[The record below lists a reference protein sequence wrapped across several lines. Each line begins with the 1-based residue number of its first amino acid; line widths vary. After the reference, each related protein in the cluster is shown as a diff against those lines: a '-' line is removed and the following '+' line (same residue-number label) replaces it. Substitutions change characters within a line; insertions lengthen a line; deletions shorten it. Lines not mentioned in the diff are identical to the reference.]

1 MSLHLVL
8 ILCISYFSVIE
19 VAFSCI
25 VKKIEADY
33 SIRCREGDKEKM
45 IYNYG
50 ADLTTS
56 LKLRFDPLND
66 CTIFRGFVLNRNCPI
81 IKTNLFSVIFAK
93 DNETCI
99 EFSFDV
105 Y

>member
-1 MSLHLVL
+1 MRLISL

-19 VAFSCI
+19 AAFSCI

-45 IYNYG
+45 ISNYG

-56 LKLRFDPLND
+56 LKLKFDPLND
-66 CTIFRGFVLNRNCPI
+66 CKIFWGFVLTRNCPI
-81 IKTNLFSVIFAK
+81 KQIDFQ
-93 DNETCI
+93 
-99 EFSFDV
+99 
-105 Y
+105 

>member
-1 MSLHLVL
+1 MRLISL

-25 VKKIEADY
+25 VKKIESDY

-45 IYNYG
+45 ISNYG

-56 LKLRFDPLND
+56 LKLKFDPLND
-66 CTIFRGFVLNRNCPI
+66 CKIFWGFVLTRNCPT
-81 IKTNLFSVIFAK
+81 KKNGFQCYK
-93 DNETCI
+93 
-99 EFSFDV
+99 
-105 Y
+105 